1 MGRITSGI
9 GLASGLPT
17 KDIIDQ
23 LMSLE
28 ARPKT
33 LLKNRI
39 DAATAQRLAYT
50 DLAARLTSLRLSASA
65 FKKIATFQQA
75 NASTSDEN
83 VLTATAAAGAAKGT
97 FSFQVAR
104 LVSAQQS
111 VSGGFA
117 DATSQKVGAGTV
129 TIEMGGGEISSQTT
143 LSRLCR
149 GRAA

>member
-28 ARPKT
+28 ERPKT

-39 DAATAQRLAYT
+39 DLANAQRLAYT

-65 FKKIATFQQA
+65 FKKTATFQQA
-75 NASTSDEN
+75 RATSTDEDI
-83 VLTATAAAGAAKGT
+83 LTGSAAAGAAKGN
-97 FSFQVAR
+97 FQFQVAR
-104 LVSAQQS
+104 LVSAQQA
-111 VSGGFA
+111 VSAGFV
-117 DATSQKVGAGTV
+117 D
-129 TIEMGGGEISSQTT
+129 
-143 LSRLCR
+143 
-149 GRAA
+149 